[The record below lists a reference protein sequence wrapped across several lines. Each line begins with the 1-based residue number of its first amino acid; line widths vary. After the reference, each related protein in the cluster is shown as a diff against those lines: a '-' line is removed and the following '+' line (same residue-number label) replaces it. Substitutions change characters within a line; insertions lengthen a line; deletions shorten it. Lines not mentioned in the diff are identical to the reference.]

1 MGGNRIWKALKW
13 FSRPIEWLRTQGVE
27 GEIRQQERKLINLKN
42 LRYINKQNK
51 ITITKE
57 MTKRKGKG
65 KKKEEEKR
73 RGKQVLSRIELRTFF
88 MPGCFITTTPRETHC
103 QDVDNTLLK
112 AFPENFPQCPLYKGD

>member
-13 FSRPIEWLRTQGVE
+13 FSRPIEWLRMQGVE

-57 MTKRKGKG
+57 MTKHKGKG
-65 KKKEEEKR
+65 KKKKKRREEENKFCLESNS
-73 RGKQVLSRIELRTFF
+73 GPSS
-88 MPGCFITTTPRETHC
+88 C
-103 QDVDNTLLK
+103 QAVSLLLHHVK
-112 AFPENFPQCPLYKGD
+112 HIAKMLTILY